1 MVRVRYAPSPTGHIH
16 VGNARTAIFNYL
28 YARHEGGT
36 FIMRLD
42 DTDLER
48 STEENI
54 GSMLDD
60 IRWLGLEWDEGFLKG
75 GEYGPYRETER
86 KFLYDKYIQQ
96 LLDQDRAYRCFCTKD
111 EIEHERKKAEA
122 EHRIYRYG
130 GACAHLTPAEVDR
143 RLREGRPYAIRLRI
157 PPEDVVV
164 HDLIRGDVPFRS
176 EEFDDF
182 VIARQNGIPI
192 YNFATVID
200 DALMHI
206 THVIRAEEHLS
217 NTPRQMFIYRA
228 LGFEVPQFAHVSLI
242 LAPDHSK
249 LSKRHGAVSVGEYRL
264 EGYLPEALLNY
275 LVLLG
280 WSPKDDREFFTAPE
294 LIAEFSLDGIG
305 KSGAVFDKK
314 KLTWMNHMYLNKK
327 PATDILPILEQ
338 DFGKQYHAAFDGVS
352 TETILTAIELTKG
365 NAQVLPD
372 LFHLTRNIVRSDVA
386 ISDDTSRAI
395 GSSPE
400 AKQVLSYLLNHFD
413 RIPFGQGEAVM
424 SNWVEDLRN
433 QIPLAPRKLYTPI
446 RVALFGSKDGPEIV
460 RLFMVFDA
468 DIIHDR
474 LKKALAVV
482 RESTNEKS

>member
-48 STEENI
+48 STEANI
-54 GSMLDD
+54 DSMLDD
-60 IRWLGLEWDEGFLKG
+60 IRWLGLDWDEGFLKG
-75 GEYGPYRETER
+75 GDLGPYRETER
-86 KFLYDKYIQQ
+86 KPLYDKYLQQ
-96 LLDQDRAYRCFCTKD
+96 LLDEDKAYRCFCTRD
-111 EIEHERKKAEA
+111 EVEAERRKAEA

-130 GACAHLTPAEVDR
+130 GTCAHLSADQVAENIA
-143 RLREGRPYAIRLRI
+143 EGKPYVIRLRI
-157 PPEDVVV
+157 PVEDVVV
-164 HDLIRGDVPFRS
+164 HDLIRGDVQFKS

-200 DALMHI
+200 DALMNI
-206 THVIRAEEHLS
+206 THIIRAEEHLS
-217 NTPRQMFIYRA
+217 NTPRQVFIYRA
-228 LGFEVPQFAHVSLI
+228 LGFEVPEFAHVSLI

-264 EGYLPEALLNY
+264 EGYLPEALINY

-280 WSPKDDREFFTAPE
+280 WSPKDDREFFTVDE
-294 LIAEFSLDGIG
+294 LIKEFSLAGVG

-314 KLTWMNHMYLNKK
+314 KLTWMNHMYLGKK
-327 PATDILPILEQ
+327 DAAGILAILKE
-338 DFGKQYHAAFDGVS
+338 DFAEDYAAAFGGLPEDK
-352 TETILTAIELTKG
+352 TLAAIDLTKG

-372 LFHLTRNIVRSDVA
+372 LFRLARNIVQPDVS
-386 ISDDTSRAI
+386 ITDEKSQEVI
-395 GSSPE
+395 GSPE
-400 AKQVLSYLLNHFD
+400 ARQVLQYLVEHFD
-413 RIPFGQGEAVM
+413 AIPFGQDNDAM
-424 SNWVEDLRN
+424 SAWVEDLRN
-433 QIPLAPRKLYTPI
+433 QIPLPARKLYSPI

-460 RLFMVFDA
+460 KLFLMLEPDSIRRRLQ
-468 DIIHDR
+468 
-474 LKKALAVV
+474 KALAL
-482 RESTNEKS
+482 

>member
-54 GSMLDD
+54 DSMLDD
-60 IRWLGLEWDEGFLKG
+60 IRWLGLDWDEGFLKG
-75 GEYGPYRETER
+75 GNRGPYRETER
-86 KFLYDKYIQQ
+86 KPLYDTYIWQ
-96 LLDQDRAYRCFCTKD
+96 LLDEDKAYRCFCTKD
-111 EIEHERKKAEA
+111 ELEAERRKAEA

-130 GACAHLTPAEVDR
+130 GTCAHLSAEQIEKNIA
-143 RLREGRPYAIRLRI
+143 EGKPYAIRLRI
-157 PPEDVVV
+157 PQEDVVV
-164 HDLIRGDVPFRS
+164 HDLIRGNVQFKA

-200 DALMHI
+200 DALMNI
-206 THVIRAEEHLS
+206 THIIRAEEHLS
-217 NTPRQMFIYRA
+217 NTPRQVFIYRA
-228 LGFEVPQFAHVSLI
+228 LGFDVPQFAHVSLI

-264 EGYLPEALLNY
+264 EGYLPEALINY

-280 WSPKDDREFFTAPE
+280 WSPKDDREFFTVDE
-294 LIAEFSLDGIG
+294 LIKEFSLGGVG

-314 KLTWMNHMYLNKK
+314 KLTWMNHMYLAKK
-327 PATDILPILEQ
+327 DAAAILTILKKDFAEQ
-338 DFGKQYHAAFDGVS
+338 YAAAFGGLPEDK
-352 TETILTAIELTKG
+352 TLAAIDLTKG

-372 LFHLTRNIVRSDVA
+372 LFRIARNIVQPDVI
-386 ISDDTSRAI
+386 ISDEKSQEVID
-395 GSSPE
+395 SPE
-400 AKQVLSYLLNHFD
+400 AKQVLRYLMEHFAA
-413 RIPFGQGEAVM
+413 IPFGQGDDAM
-424 SNWVEDLRN
+424 SSWVEDLRN
-433 QIPLAPRKLYTPI
+433 QIPLPAKKLYSPI
-446 RVALFGSKDGPEIV
+446 RVALFGAKDGPEIIKLFLMLEPSSIRE
-460 RLFMVFDA
+460 RLQ
-468 DIIHDR
+468 
-474 LKKALAVV
+474 KALAL
-482 RESTNEKS
+482 

>member
-16 VGNARTAIFNYL
+16 VGNARTAIFNFL

-54 GSMLDD
+54 GSMLED

-75 GEYGPYRETER
+75 GELGPYRETER
-86 KFLYDKYIQQ
+86 KSLYDKYIQQ
-96 LLDQDRAYRCFCTKD
+96 LLDEDKAYRCFCSKD
-111 EIEHERKKAEA
+111 EIEAERRKAEA

-130 GACAHLTPAEVDR
+130 GACAHLSQEQIHSNI
-143 RLREGRPYAIRLRI
+143 LEGKPYAIRLRI
-157 PPEDVVV
+157 PQEDVVV
-164 HDLIRGDVPFRS
+164 HDLIRGEVQFKS

-200 DALMHI
+200 DALMNI
-206 THVIRAEEHLS
+206 THIIRAEEHLS
-217 NTPRQMFIYRA
+217 NTPRQVFIYRA
-228 LGFEVPQFAHVSLI
+228 LGFDVPQFAHVSLI

-249 LSKRHGAVSVGEYRL
+249 LSKRHGAVSIGEYRL

-280 WSPKDDREFFTAPE
+280 WSPKDDREFFTMDE
-294 LIAEFSLDGIG
+294 LVKEFSLEGVG

-314 KLTWMNHMYLNKK
+314 KLTWMNHMYLSRKD
-327 PATDILPILEQ
+327 AGDILTILKS
-338 DFGKQYHAAFDGVS
+338 DFADQYKEAFDGLPEDK
-352 TETILTAIELTKG
+352 TKTAIDLTKG

-372 LFHLTRNIVRSDVA
+372 LFRLTRNIVQPDVV
-386 ISDDTSRAI
+386 IVDDKSREVVT
-395 GSSPE
+395 SPE
-400 AKQVLSYLLNHFD
+400 GRQVLAYLVEHFSN
-413 RIPFGQGEAVM
+413 IPFGRGDEAM
-424 SNWVEDLRN
+424 STWVEDLRN
-433 QIPLAPRKLYTPI
+433 QIPLPAKKLYSPI
-446 RVALFGSKDGPEIV
+446 RVALFGAKDGPEIV
-460 RLFMVFDA
+460 KLFMTLEPDS
-468 DIIHDR
+468 ISDR
-474 LKKALAVV
+474 LNKALAQ
-482 RESTNEKS
+482 